1 MKRSP
6 YDIEHEVEGFHWW
19 FAVRRKLLTTL
30 LVSFKFHPDSLAVDI
45 GCGTVSNLNILKSA
59 GFSVIGLDRSIY
71 ALSLHRKKFEFP
83 LINGDLTELPIR
95 SESVGLIVAM
105 DILEHIE
112 DDAKGIRELYRVL
125 NNRGSLILTVPAFN
139 FLWGIQ
145 DDVTGHKRRYSKKEI
160 LNKLK
165 QGGFDI
171 LKSSYFN
178 FFLFFPILF
187 SRRLMH
193 IFGLKVESE
202 NRINFPMLNS
212 FLKAIFSFEPH
223 VLRHFTFP
231 FGVSIFCIASKK

>member
-1 MKRSP
+1 MKKSL

-19 FAVRRKLLTTL
+19 FAVRRKLLKIL
-30 LVSFKFHPDSLAVDI
+30 LASLKSHPESLAVDI
-45 GCGTVSNLNILKSA
+45 GCGTVSNLRILKSA

-71 ALSLHRKKFEFP
+71 ALSLHRKKFKFP
-83 LINGDLTELPIR
+83 LINGDLTELPVR
-95 SESVGLIVAM
+95 SDSVGLIVAM

-112 DDAKGIRELYRVL
+112 DDVKGMRELYRVL
-125 NNRGSLILTVPAFN
+125 NNGGVLILTVPAFN

-145 DDVTGHKRRYSKKEI
+145 DDVAGHKRRYLKKEI
-160 LNKLK
+160 LDKLK
-165 QGGFDI
+165 WEGFDI

-178 FFLFFPILF
+178 FFLFLPILI

-212 FLKAIFSFEPH
+212 FLKAIFSIEPH
-223 VLRHFTFP
+223 VLRYFSFP
-231 FGVSIFCIASKK
+231 FGVSILCIAKKR